1 MAYAFFTNNYN
12 FLDRSMSYLCQPYQV
27 IVTLHFVAQLWAQT
41 TLHTF
46 PPIKEWN
53 FGHPSWK
60 KLDYLHL
67 KDFHKYECNTI
78 HI

>member
-53 FGHPSWK
+53 FGHPS
-60 KLDYLHL
+60 
-67 KDFHKYECNTI
+67 
-78 HI
+78 